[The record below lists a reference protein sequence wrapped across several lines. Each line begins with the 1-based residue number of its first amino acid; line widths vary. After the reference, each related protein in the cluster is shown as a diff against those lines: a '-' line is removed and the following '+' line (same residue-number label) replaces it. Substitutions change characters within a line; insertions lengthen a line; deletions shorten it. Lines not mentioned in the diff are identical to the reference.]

1 MHTHTS
7 HRKRITNHTSSNYW
21 RAFQH
26 PCMPLQTAQGYSPH
40 SLALHKLH
48 VGMHYVPASLSNCSN
63 AAGKVG
69 KVGILEN
76 LNEIK

>member
-1 MHTHTS
+1 MHMHTHTS
-7 HRKRITNHTSSNYW
+7 HRKRITNHTNCYYW

-26 PCMPLQTAQGYSPH
+26 PCMPLQPAQGYSPH
-40 SLALHKLH
+40 SCLAQVACWH
-48 VGMHYVPASLSNCSN
+48 VPASLSNCSN